1 MKSIR
6 FILSVVVFVMLF
18 VAGCTSSPQVND
30 TVVKEKIIAE
40 PVPVAPKTSP
50 IETHPSEIK
59 EKAPAAV
66 IEEQVAVITD
76 VPAASVQPSIKT
88 FSLVAKQWAFEPGTV
103 TVTKGD
109 TVHLTITSK
118 DVTHG
123 FKIQEYGINEKINP
137 GKKTEIEFVADKA
150 GTFSFFC
157 SVPCGK
163 GHTGMNGQL
172 VVTE

>member
-18 VAGCTSSPQVND
+18 VAGCTSSPQVSD
-30 TVVKEKIIAE
+30 TAVKEKIIAE
-40 PVPVAPKTSP
+40 PASAIIENFP
-50 IETHPSEIK
+50 IETPSSEIK
-59 EKAPAAV
+59 EKVPAEG
-66 IEEQVAVITD
+66 IEEKVAVITD

-109 TVHLTITSK
+109 TVHLIITSK

-137 GKKTEIEFVADKA
+137 GKKTEIEFVADKV

-163 GHTGMNGQL
+163 GHTGMSGQL
-172 VVTE
+172 IVEE